1 MENDEYRNIL
11 ENYKDSIERIKY
23 ILSVPFEQRTEV
35 ASLILQ
41 ELKDK
46 EYKVQSVLLSR
57 ALFMHSKKKLRS
69 IKNFYLFLKR

>member
-57 ALFMHSKKKLRS
+57 CIIYALKEK
-69 IKNFYLFLKR
+69 IEVN